1 MHATNKNCETSMNN
15 YLGFLKKEFYHIIRD
30 FRTLLLLFGL
40 PVIQILIFGYVIRN
54 EILDVKIAILDKS
67 KDAVTREIT
76 HKILSSDFFILKEYI
91 SNTEDID
98 EIFEKGKVKEVI
110 IFEPGFAEKLE
121 KYGSADI
128 QLLADA
134 SDPNSASLV
143 INYTQGI
150 IANYMEGINQLVM
163 KPLQIIPRVRM
174 MYNPELKSS
183 FMFVPGTMAMILMLV
198 SAMMTSISIV
208 REKEFG
214 TMEALLVSPLKP
226 LQIILGKVTPYVLLS
241 FVNAVTIIFLG
252 YLVFGLPVRGSLIL
266 LLAATILFITLSLSL
281 GILISTFSRS
291 MQVAMFISVF
301 ALMLPTIL
309 LSGFIFPIENMPEIL
324 QWLSYIVPPRY
335 FVTIIRNIMLKGTDL
350 IHIWKEI
357 TVILGMILL
366 FITLSVMKF
375 KTRLE

>member
-1 MHATNKNCETSMNN
+1 MKN

-40 PVIQILIFGYVIRN
+40 PVVQILVFGYVIRN
-54 EILDVKIAILDKS
+54 EILDVKLAILDNS
-67 KDAVTREIT
+67 KDEVTREIT
-76 HKILSSDFFILKEYI
+76 SKILSSDFFILEENI
-91 SNTEDID
+91 SKTEDVD
-98 EIFEKGKVKEVI
+98 EIFKEGKVKEVI
-110 IFEPGFAEKLE
+110 IFEPDFAEKLE

-143 INYTQGI
+143 VNYTQGI
-150 IANYMEGINQLVM
+150 IANYLKGINQQTKQPM
-163 KPLQIIPRVRM
+163 QIVPKVRM
-174 MYNPELKSS
+174 MYNPELKST

-252 YLVFGLPVRGSLIL
+252 YLVFGLPVRGSIIL
-266 LLAATILFITLSLSL
+266 LLAVSTLFITLALSL

-291 MQVAMFISVF
+291 QQVAMVISVTT
-301 ALMLPTIL
+301 LMLPTIL
-309 LSGFIFPIENMPEIL
+309 LSGFIFPIENMPKIL

-335 FVTIIRNIMLKGTDL
+335 FITIIRNIMLKGTDL
-350 IHIWKEI
+350 AYIWPE
-357 TVILGMILL
+357 TSVIIGMTLV
-366 FITLSVMKF
+366 FIALSALKF